1 MQGWD
6 NYLYILYYGQI
17 MIIAEK
23 GKIVV
28 MGVTNLMHTK
38 IKTNVHIIVSK
49 YLLKEVSS
57 SIDFGPSF

>member
-28 MGVTNLMHTK
+28 MGGTNLMHTK

-49 YLLKEVSS
+49 CLLK
-57 SIDFGPSF
+57 

>member
-1 MQGWD
+1 MQGWH

-17 MIIAEK
+17 IIIAEK

-28 MGVTNLMHTK
+28 MGVTYLMHTK

-49 YLLKEVSS
+49 YLLL
-57 SIDFGPSF
+57 SF

>member
-17 MIIAEK
+17 IIIAEK

-38 IKTNVHIIVSK
+38 IKTNVHICNSK
-49 YLLKEVSS
+49 
-57 SIDFGPSF
+57 